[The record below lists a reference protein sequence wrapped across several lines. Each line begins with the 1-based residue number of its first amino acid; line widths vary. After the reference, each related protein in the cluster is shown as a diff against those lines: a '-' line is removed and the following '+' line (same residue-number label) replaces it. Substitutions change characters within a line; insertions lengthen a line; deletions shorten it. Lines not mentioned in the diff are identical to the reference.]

1 MHFLW
6 LVNVRLLI
14 SKSGKVFLILK
25 TKIVGFF
32 LVCFFCHSH
41 NFVRDSGSIS
51 HFNTVFWTQL
61 KLDKGSGEF
70 SLTSSTCSL
79 SLLRCI
85 LGELFTKKP
94 IFQANQELLQLELI
108 R

>member
-1 MHFLW
+1 MFTYFKIWESLSPIK
-6 LVNVRLLI
+6 NKNSR
-14 SKSGKVFLILK
+14 IL
-25 TKIVGFF
+25 F
-32 LVCFFCHSH
+32 VCFFCHSH

-79 SLLRCI
+79 SMLRCI